1 MPCRDFYSDSS
12 SSSSDTE
19 VKKLKVRADMLAR
32 IACKAMTELEKNG
45 IEDFLLLQDDEL
57 RNWWK
62 QHKIDDEKAASAK
75 KEKARLAKLKRDALS
90 KLSDEEKKVLGIK
103 VK

>member
-1 MPCRDFYSDSS
+1 MPCRDYYSDSPS
-12 SSSSDTE
+12 PSSDAE
-19 VKKLKVRADMLAR
+19 VKKLKARADMLAR
-32 IACKAMTELEKNG
+32 IACKAMGELEKNG
-45 IEDFLLLQDDEL
+45 VEDFLLLQDDEL

-62 QHKIDDEKAASAK
+62 QHKIYDEKAASAK